1 MALNSNDL
9 KNDLVA
15 AIVAADS
22 TLTQPQIDKM
32 VLIFEKMA
40 IAITDQIKRG
50 SVNVVGNG
58 NFLVQ

>member
-15 AIVAADS
+15 AIVASDS
-22 TLTQPQIDKM
+22 TLTQAQIDKM
-32 VLIFEKMA
+32 TIIFEKFA

-50 SVNVVGNG
+50 SITVSGNG
-58 NFLVQ
+58 NYLVQ